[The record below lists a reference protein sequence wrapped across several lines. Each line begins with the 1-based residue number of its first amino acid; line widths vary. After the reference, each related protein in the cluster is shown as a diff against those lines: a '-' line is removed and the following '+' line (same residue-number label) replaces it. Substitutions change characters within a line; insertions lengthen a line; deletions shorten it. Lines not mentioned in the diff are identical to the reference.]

1 MTTKLYIGNLPFSA
15 TEADLRLKFGRF
27 GTVDSVIIFADA
39 STGRRGRRGRYGFV
53 GMASEDEA
61 RTAINRLNLTQYEDT
76 VMSVSIARMNNVD
89 ALPARI

>member
-39 STGRRGRRGRYGFV
+39 STGRRGRYGFV